1 MCRFHSVPGLR
12 PGYYALYT
20 KGEAPP
26 FQAGRSRVMARNH
39 ADGSRVKITAK
50 EINAEILSWIKGQLE
65 SKKFGTFG
73 IEITLRDGL
82 PVSIQKTDKLNYRR
96 YGGDVLEL
104 SE

>member
-1 MCRFHSVPGLR
+1 MKV
-12 PGYYALYT
+12 
-20 KGEAPP
+20 
-26 FQAGRSRVMARNH
+26 
-39 ADGSRVKITAK
+39 TAK
-50 EINAEILSWIKGQLE
+50 EINKEILAWMQGQLE

-96 YGGDVLEL
+96 GGGDVLEL

>member
-1 MCRFHSVPGLR
+1 M
-12 PGYYALYT
+12 
-20 KGEAPP
+20 
-26 FQAGRSRVMARNH
+26 RV
-39 ADGSRVKITAK
+39 TAK
-50 EINAEILSWIKGQLE
+50 EINSEILAWIEAQLE

-96 YGGDVLEL
+96 GGGDVLEL

>member
-1 MCRFHSVPGLR
+1 V
-12 PGYYALYT
+12 
-20 KGEAPP
+20 
-26 FQAGRSRVMARNH
+26 RV
-39 ADGSRVKITAK
+39 TAK
-50 EINAEILSWIKGQLE
+50 EINSEILAWIEAQLE

-96 YGGDVLEL
+96 GGGDVLEL